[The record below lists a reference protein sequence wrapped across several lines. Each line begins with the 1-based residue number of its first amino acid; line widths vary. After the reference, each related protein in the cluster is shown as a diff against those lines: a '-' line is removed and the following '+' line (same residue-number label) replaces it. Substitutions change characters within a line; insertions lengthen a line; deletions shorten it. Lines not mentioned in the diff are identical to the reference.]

1 MTQGIYCYIDKKTN
15 KVVYVGKDSYIN
27 KKTRDRYHKSFSC
40 YNHQPFNRILQNNFN
55 RYKYEVLE
63 EGNIP
68 QKILNG
74 LEMSFIQRYN
84 PVFNFTKGG
93 DGILGF
99 NHSKETKKKM
109 SEVKKGKYLSEETK
123 KKISETMKGRHFS
136 EETKKKMSEAK
147 KGKHLSEEHKKK
159 ISEAMKGKHLSDE
172 TKKKISKSKNTSG
185 YYRVYKIK
193 DKSCKQGFL
202 WVYEW
207 RENKKRKKLSS
218 INIKNLEEKIKE
230 KGLPWFK
237 IGKEGLN
244 ERI

>member
-15 KVVYVGKDSYIN
+15 KVVYVGKDSYID
-27 KKTRDRYHKSFSC
+27 KKTRDRAHKNPS
-40 YNHQPFNRILQNNFN
+40 YYDTQPFNRILQNNFN

-63 EGNIP
+63 EGNIS

-74 LEMSFIQRYN
+74 LEMSFIRRYN

-99 NHSKETKKKM
+99 NHSEETKKKM
-109 SEVKKGKYLSEETK
+109 SEIMKGRHFSEEHK

-136 EETKKKMSEAK
+136 EEHKKKISEAK
-147 KGKHLSEEHKKK
+147 KGKHLSEE
-159 ISEAMKGKHLSDE
+159 
-172 TKKKISKSKNTSG
+172 TKKKISKSTNTSG
-185 YYRVYKIK
+185 YYRVCKMK
-193 DKSCKQGFL
+193 NKSCKQGFL
-202 WVYEW
+202 WVYRW
-207 RENKKRKKLSS
+207 TENKKRKKLSS